1 MEDRNINFIS
11 KNHYFSFK
19 LVFHDTV
26 TVFLVNVS
34 YLFTAFETQN
44 SLQQ

>member
-1 MEDRNINFIS
+1 MEDRDINFILKKS
-11 KNHYFSFK
+11 LFFVQI
-19 LVFHDTV
+19 VFHDTF